1 MNKFFIILIII
12 LFSSINSYSKNISFS
27 GLNKLSVNDLQSLTS
42 IDLNEKNISKDQLNI
57 LINELYESDLIYDVK
72 LKIEEKK
79 YLLFIEENKIIND
92 IYFNNNTWVDDTI
105 LKDSIISKNNSLLLR
120 DNIQLDIKELIRY
133 INLRVLI
140 KFLPLLNLS
149 HFQMTE

>member
-42 IDLNEKNISKDQLNI
+42 INLNEKNISKDQLNI

-72 LKIEEKK
+72 LKIEEEK
-79 YLLFIEENKIIND
+79 YLLFIEENKIINN

-105 LKDSIISKNNSLLLR
+105 LKDSIISKSNSLLLR
-120 DNIQLDIKELIRY
+120 DNIQLDIKELIRS
-133 INLRVLI
+133 INLRALI
-140 KFLPLLNLS
+140 KFLLLLNLS